1 MGVIFIAP
9 LGKGEAM
16 ISAGNGVCPHYD
28 CSNRT
33 DRGYCKT
40 TVCIHPHYSQI
51 GSEHRTS
58 SSYWESTPREDAV
71 CVVRCKDC
79 KHKITVGARELCEK
93 WNSSDMLSAN
103 NDFFCAYG
111 ERRT

>member
-1 MGVIFIAP
+1 
-9 LGKGEAM
+9 M
-16 ISAGNGVCPHYD
+16 ISVGNGICKHFD

-33 DRGYCKT
+33 DLGYCKT

-51 GSEHRTS
+51 GWFS
-58 SSYWESTPREDAV
+58 PRDDAV
-71 CVVRCKDC
+71 CVVRCRDC
-79 KHKITVGARELCEK
+79 KHRITVGARELCER

-111 ERRT
+111 ERRK